1 MESWGRH
8 SPNNH
13 NRLPEPVV
21 RPVQQLLVSP
31 VDKWGLKQ
39 LLFEIK
45 SSMGKTDRGMLLFG
59 EELSDLGMDLAAEE

>member
-1 MESWGRH
+1 M
-8 SPNNH
+8 
-13 NRLPEPVV
+13 
-21 RPVQQLLVSP
+21 QQLLVSP

-39 LLFEIK
+39 LLYEIK